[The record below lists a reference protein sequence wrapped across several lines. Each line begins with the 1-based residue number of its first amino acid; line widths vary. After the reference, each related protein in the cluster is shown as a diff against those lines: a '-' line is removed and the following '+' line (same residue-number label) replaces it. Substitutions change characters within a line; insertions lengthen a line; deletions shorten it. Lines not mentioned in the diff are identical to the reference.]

1 MPNSSVM
8 ALWSS
13 KQQRS
18 RAVRL
23 TLALD
28 GVDADRDL
36 L

>member
-1 MPNSSVM
+1 M

-13 KQQRS
+13 KQLRS
-18 RAVRL
+18 GSARP